1 MARLIDISVPVY
13 PGMLIWPSDPP
24 VAIERAADMAKG
36 AHVNLTRFSFGVH
49 TGSHLDA
56 PLHFEADGASIDR
69 LPLDVFM
76 GPARVVRVTG
86 DCVGLEDVDGLAGV
100 QRVLFRTKNSDWWA
114 AGDTSF
120 HPDFAYLTAEAAT
133 RLADLGVRLVGLDYL
148 SIDKPKGGGAAHHA
162 LLGRGVAALETI
174 NLAGVEP
181 GDYELICLP
190 LRLVGAEGSPVR
202 AILRQDQP

>member
-1 MARLIDISVPVY
+1 MARLIDISVPIY

-24 VAIERAADMAKG
+24 VAVERAADMAQG
-36 AHVNLTRFSFGVH
+36 AHVNLTKVSFGVH

-56 PLHFEADGASIDR
+56 PLHFEADGASIDD
-69 LPLDVFM
+69 LPLDLFI
-76 GPARVVRVTG
+76 GPARVVHVTADRIG
-86 DCVGLEDVDGLAGV
+86 PEHAAGLAGV
-100 QRVLFRTKNSDWWA
+100 ERVLFRTRNSDWWA

-120 HPDFAYLTAEAAT
+120 HPDFVYLTAEAGAA
-133 RLADLGVRLVGLDYL
+133 LADLGVRLVGLDYL

-162 LLGRGVAALETI
+162 LLGRGIAALETI

-202 AILRQDQP
+202 AILRQGEP